1 MFKQAYTVFAVFW
14 SLFVLFD
21 SILYVTVNN
30 LSVMSGR
37 VFLG

>member
-1 MFKQAYTVFAVFW
+1 MFKQAYIFAVFW

-21 SILYVTVNN
+21 LILYVTVNN
-30 LSVMSGR
+30 ISVMSGR